1 VIGRIGAAACAALI
15 LCVCVN
21 LVASATNAPVHAS
34 RATVYV
40 AGKEVK
46 FKALGIAYNDPVAPA
61 DDPGVKTMLDMVN
74 AQLSWQ
80 PGTRFVV
87 VTRADGVLITLTVG
101 SSALAVGGHVVTM
114 PFAPFYD
121 GGDLYIPMLPLAKAL
136 RLGVRGF
143 KGGYVF
149 VPQVVSIDAHSD
161 ARRTIVE
168 MTASAPAAYRS
179 DFDSHTHVLS
189 ISFPGF
195 GTDAQGTLALS
206 GRDGLHVKTSQ
217 SGPPGFPT
225 TTVAISVKR
234 GVHFAAHRASSAL
247 VVAAVLSKYKSALH
261 LEDASAALGRVTR
274 ASENSPAPATAAPA
288 PAATRAPATA
298 APQSVNPTPAPAHSG
313 KEQSVL
319 PAVPTARPVVAA
331 AVPVPTAPTGAP
343 SPASS
348 ATPPAN
354 PADGASPLA
363 PSPSSGENASA
374 QPSEA
379 GSPSPSP
386 PPDIRVTDVAL
397 NEIPDFGTR
406 ITLTM
411 TGGPVNFEWHRLADP
426 DNRYWIDIKG
436 VTLASPA
443 ETMTSALPFIRLI
456 RVTQLMLEPER
467 IVRVAIYATQ
477 PINVDIG
484 AVEQSSD
491 QMGIQIGRTPP
502 AAEAQ
507 TSGVGTIAWLFT
519 PPPAV
524 RTVTQRDLIAI
535 DPGHGGNDPGSM
547 NEGFGLIE
555 SHLTLNIAKRLRDD
569 LRKMG
574 WRVVMTRDA
583 DYEVGDPKGDDHQEL
598 QARCDVANAA
608 GARVF
613 VSVHVNSSDWSSL
626 NGTTT
631 YYWRPSDRILARAI
645 QDAVASAV
653 GTKNVGVKRGEYYV
667 INHTNMPAILIET
680 AFLSNSHDARLLQ
693 EPSFWDKVA
702 RGIAEGIM
710 NYTGGPQAPL

>member
-1 VIGRIGAAACAALI
+1 M
-15 LCVCVN
+15 
-21 LVASATNAPVHAS
+21 PVHAA

-61 DDPGVKTMLDMVN
+61 DDPGVRTMLDMVN
-74 AQLSWQ
+74 AQLAWQ

-101 SSALAVGGHVVTM
+101 SSAIAVGGHVVAM

-121 GGDLYIPMLPLAKAL
+121 GSDLYVPILPLAKAL

-149 VPQVVSIDAHSD
+149 VPQVVSVSARSD
-161 ARRTIVE
+161 SRRTIVE

-195 GTDAQGTLALS
+195 GTDSQGTLPLS

-225 TTVAISVKR
+225 TTVAIAIKR

-261 LEDASAALGRVTR
+261 LDDATATLGSVTR
-274 ASENSPAPATAAPA
+274 ASENSPAPATPPPAAPA
-288 PAATRAPATA
+288 TQAPPATP
-298 APQSVNPTPAPAHSG
+298 APQSVNPTPAPAQSP

-319 PAVPTARPVVAA
+319 PAVPTARPVAAA
-331 AVPVPTAPTGAP
+331 AVPALTAPTLAP
-343 SPASS
+343 SPAPS
-348 ATPPAN
+348 ATQLPAN
-354 PADGASPLA
+354 PADGASPPA
-363 PSPSSGENASA
+363 PSPSSGENVASA
-374 QPSEA
+374 QASEL

-386 PPDIRVTDVAL
+386 PPDIRITDVAL
-397 NEIPDFGTR
+397 NEIPDGGTR

-411 TGGPVNFEWHRLADP
+411 NGGPVNFEWHRLADP

-456 RVTQLMLEPER
+456 RVTQLALEPER
-467 IVRVAIYATQ
+467 IVRVAVYATQ
-477 PINVDIG
+477 PIDVNIG

-491 QMGIQIGRTPP
+491 QMGIQIERTPP
-502 AAEAQ
+502 AADAQ
-507 TSGVGTIAWLFT
+507 TSGVGSIAWLFT
-519 PPPAV
+519 PPPAI
-524 RTVTQRDLIAI
+524 RTVTQRDLIVI

-547 NEGFGLIE
+547 NEAYGLVE
-555 SHLTLNIAKRLRDD
+555 SHLTLNISKRLRDD
-569 LRKMG
+569 LRKLG
-574 WRVVMTRDA
+574 WRVVLTRDA

-626 NGTTT
+626 SGTTT

-645 QDAVASAV
+645 QDAVAPAA

-667 INHTNMPAILIET
+667 INHTNMPAVLIET

-693 EPSFWDKVA
+693 EPSFWDKLA
-702 RGIAEGIM
+702 RAIAQGIM